1 MSMSLLDVVPLPGG
15 ARKSLQERSVEPQQ
29 GTVAV
34 EAGAVTEAGGAKGFP
49 EKGLE
54 GVVSRPLVGAMLLAK
69 WFRVALKSLIS
80 CCLGEGFG
88 EAHCWS
94 GCRRGAKSGTCC
106 RSDCGKQ
113 VRSGKLLTG
122 EIQGAARSRSRWR
135 WRCT

>member
-54 GVVSRPLVGAMLLAK
+54 GVVSRPLVGAMLGLPAA
-69 WFRVALKSLIS
+69 VLSTAAAS
-80 CCLGEGFG
+80 LGEAAREVVSCGFEELDQLLPG
-88 EAHCWS
+88 
-94 GCRRGAKSGTCC
+94 GGIRRGS
-106 RSDCGKQ
+106 
-113 VRSGKLLTG
+113 LL
-122 EIQGAARSRSRWR
+122 EWRRAARAVGATAASRFAVESF
-135 WRCT
+135 